1 MDPSDDRRAIF
12 RDASGQD
19 TVLVPGETLRLGRH
33 VDNDIVIN
41 DTTASRFHA
50 TVRWDPELERPVL
63 YDNGSANGT
72 VVNGTEVHNAT
83 HPVGQHAVIEISGHR
98 LDVRLENCGE
108 TPAILKNAGDMVTL
122 FSDQGPEIK
131 GTIGTDASIRELLQR
146 LEAERRTGTLVLSS
160 SGAKVTVCLGK
171 LMQAFQ
177 GRSGA
182 SSNKTAGGAMAQAE
196 SSGLWLAALYDCWTY
211 QIPLQ
216 ELDRAVMAQRP
227 SSSSSTPASAP
238 CGAGESGAG
247 GEVAAGVRAC
257 VRVCV

>member
-171 LMQAFQ
+171 LMQANVGKFT
-177 GRSGA
+177 GRNA
-182 SSNKTAGGAMAQAE
+182 LNKIYE
-196 SSGLWLAALYDCWTY
+196 S
-211 QIPLQ
+211 
-216 ELDRAVMAQRP
+216 
-227 SSSSSTPASAP
+227 
-238 CGAGESGAG
+238 
-247 GEVAAGVRAC
+247 AAGLYAFSRELEPVEGGLDMWFSDYLRERKQAQKRRLDGTETRIHKRRALMAAAEDEDDEPP
-257 VRVCV
+257 R